1 MEVNN
6 EHMATIKLS
15 LQEKVGKMCVIGVPS
30 LEAGKSF
37 QGRQQAYGFGGVGI
51 FPHNI
56 NNELQVTQLVAKFHE
71 LHESRNEPSPY
82 YISVD
87 EEGGSLSNFKA
98 FYPYIPG
105 NRAIASSGDPEAA
118 YMQGQIIG
126 SQLHALGI
134 PMDWAPVLDVN
145 TNINNPVIGVR
156 SYGEDPETVGKYGQA
171 FIRGMHEAGVAVTA
185 KHFPGH
191 GQVSGDSH
199 YVLPECPLTL
209 EELGK
214 GPLLPFVAAIK
225 SGVDSI
231 MMGHLVFPNI
241 PESQGLPA
249 SLSPFFVHGLLRGQL
264 GYEGVICTDDVE
276 MGAIKDNYSPE
287 EIGIMAVK
295 AGVDQILMC
304 HTPEFQERV
313 VAGIVGA
320 IERGELSEEQI
331 DQSIARIRRLH
342 QSFERY
348 QLEAKPLPREEWESE
363 SLKLAI
369 RTVVVERDPQGLL
382 PMSKNH
388 RYLLILPK
396 QEKLTVADNTS
407 DSELIL
413 ARLLDEAGFEVHLS
427 TCSLDPQIEEI
438 TALTEQSQDYD
449 CIIQG
454 TLNAHL
460 FGGQT
465 TLAQQLQDTRKPILH
480 LVLRN
485 PYDVDCL
492 SKDAGVVMVG
502 STSDYSIKAL
512 TRILAGE
519 A

>member
-1 MEVNN
+1 MKVNN
-6 EHMATIKLS
+6 EEIAVKKLS
-15 LQEKVGKMCVIGVPS
+15 LREKVGKMCVIGVPS
-30 LEAGKSF
+30 LKAGEPF
-37 QGRQQAYGFGGVGI
+37 QERQQAYGFGGAGI

-56 NNELQVTQLVAKFHE
+56 NGESQVKQLVAEFHQ
-71 LHESRNEPSPY
+71 LHESQGEPGPY

-118 YMQGQIIG
+118 YMQGRIIG

-156 SYGEDPETVGKYGQA
+156 SYGEDPETVGRYGQA

-209 EELGK
+209 EELDK
-214 GPLLPFVAAIK
+214 GPLLPFIAAIQ
-225 SGVDSI
+225 SGTDSI

-249 SLSPFFVHGLLRGQL
+249 SLSPFFVQELLRGQL

-276 MGAIKDNYSPE
+276 MGAIKNNYSPE
-287 EIGIMAVK
+287 EIGVMAAR

-313 VAGIVGA
+313 IAGIVGA
-320 IERGELSEEQI
+320 VERGELSEEQI
-331 DQSIARIRRLH
+331 DRSISRIRHL
-342 QSFERY
+342 QESFGRY
-348 QLEAKPLPREEWESE
+348 QLEAKPLPREQWESE
-363 SLKLAI
+363 SLKLAS
-369 RTVVVERDPQGLL
+369 RTVIVERDPQGLL
-382 PMSKNH
+382 PLNKSQ

-396 QEKLTVADNTS
+396 QEKLTVADNSS
-407 DSELIL
+407 DSEMIL
-413 ARLLDEAGFEVHLS
+413 ARLLDEAGFQVSLS

-438 TALTEQSQDYD
+438 TALAEQSQDYD

-460 FGGQT
+460 FGGQVI
-465 TLAQQLQDTRKPILH
+465 LAQHLQAAHKPLLH
-480 LVLRN
+480 LILRN

-492 SKDAGVVMVG
+492 SEAAGVVMVG
-502 STSDYSIKAL
+502 STSDYSVKAL
-512 TRILAGE
+512 TAILVGE